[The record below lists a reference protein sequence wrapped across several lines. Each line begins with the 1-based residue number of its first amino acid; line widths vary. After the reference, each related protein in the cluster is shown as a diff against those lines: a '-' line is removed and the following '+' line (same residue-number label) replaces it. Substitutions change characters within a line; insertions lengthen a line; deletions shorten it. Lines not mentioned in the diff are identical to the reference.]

1 MKNDKRELLKGAL
14 LLITIS
20 LWVLVAV
27 CAVIIAIV
35 NPGLLPDSPILT
47 LIGIETLAALA
58 LIVCCCMITNIARGR
73 RHEE

>member
-58 LIVCCCMITNIARGR
+58 LIVCCCMIINIARGR

>member
-1 MKNDKRELLKGAL
+1 MKRDKIKLLKGM
-14 LLITIS
+14 LILTKTI

-35 NPGLLPDSPILT
+35 TGLLPDSLLLT

-58 LIVCCCMITNIARGR
+58 LIACCCMIEYIERSGR
-73 RHEE
+73 REE

>member
-1 MKNDKRELLKGAL
+1 MKRDKRELLKGAL

-35 NPGLLPDSPILT
+35 NPGLLPDSPLLT

-58 LIVCCCMITNIARGR
+58 LIACCCMIVNIARR
-73 RHEE
+73 NNHEK

>member
-1 MKNDKRELLKGAL
+1 MKSNKGEILKGAL

-20 LWVLVAV
+20 LWLLVAV

-35 NPGLLPDSPILT
+35 NPGLLPDSPLLT

-58 LIVCCCMITNIARGR
+58 LIICCEIIVKFA
-73 RHEE
+73 

>member
-1 MKNDKRELLKGAL
+1 MKNDKGEILKGAL

-20 LWVLVAV
+20 LWLLVAV

-35 NPGLLPDSPILT
+35 NPGLLPDSPLLT

-58 LIVCCCMITNIARGR
+58 LIICCEIIVKFA
-73 RHEE
+73 